1 MKAFPQTLVVPLE
14 CRWNYIA
21 VSRSFTTV
29 SVNVDTRVVSPGSDE
44 YVEDAWRLKER
55 IRRDEDV
62 LKQRKSFFTD
72 AYRRS
77 KVHLF
82 LDEGKDQPVI
92 GFAAVR
98 RDGYILFLAVD
109 PSYRGEDIGKRLVA
123 RVAEEHRTVTCHART
138 SNENALRFYEHL
150 GFDIKRRIDNYYE
163 DGGDAYYLKLGD
175 DVSITGR
182 LSEFM
187 RR

>member
-1 MKAFPQTLVVPLE
+1 M
-14 CRWNYIA
+14 
-21 VSRSFTTV
+21 
-29 SVNVDTRVVSPGSDE
+29 SVNIDTRVVGPGSDE
-44 YVEDAWRLKER
+44 YVEAAWDLKEK
-55 IRRDEDV
+55 IRHRDGV
-62 LKQRKSFFTD
+62 LKQRKGFFTD

-77 KVHLF
+77 KVHLYVE
-82 LDEGKDQPVI
+82 EGIETKVI
-92 GFAAVR
+92 GFTAVR

-109 PSYRGEDIGKRLVA
+109 PVHRGEALGKRLVA
-123 RVAEEHRTVTCHART
+123 QVAEEHRTVTCHART
-138 SNENALRFYEHL
+138 TNENALRFYEHL

-175 DVSITGR
+175 DVSLTAR